1 MKNTITKSLAVA
13 VLGAVAI
20 FSVEESPSISTEVRL
35 SAPAPAYVSPVTLA
49 TVAPTITT
57 PEQITPL
64 PSRVAATA
72 PLPSALYINTVNPE
86 TGEPTV
92 ATETTTTIT
101 SSKTEETDGK
111 MDGDV
116 SSDKVVAAV
125 EGKLPPS
132 GHAAPPLHTDPA
144 LLAQIN
150 EANSGGSVT
159 AMAVNVL
166 KTPRGLTPSLVRTA
180 YGTSKLANQGEGQII
195 AIVDAYDNPTI
206 EADLGV
212 FSTQYGLPACT
223 TANGCFTKI
232 YASGVKPGVDPG
244 WALEIALD
252 IQWAHAVAP
261 KAKILLVEARSSS
274 FTDLMA
280 AIAIAV
286 QKGAGTISLSWGGG
300 EFNGQTFYD
309 AKFNVKNVSFFV
321 SSGDSGSQTNFPA
334 ASPYVVSVGGTS
346 LVSSSIGTYTSES
359 AWTGSGGGISLYEP
373 QPQGQTMWPLARAG
387 KRGIPDVSYNSDP
400 NKGYS
405 VYTSTPYMNTIGWFS
420 IGGTSAAAPQWAAL
434 AAIANSMRAS
444 VGKAKLNALY
454 NTLYT
459 VNKGVYGTVS
469 NDVTTGQNGSC
480 GAICTATGGY
490 DYVTGLGTPRADKL
504 IPALVAQPQ

>member
-1 MKNTITKSLAVA
+1 MKNTITKSLAGA
-13 VLGAVAI
+13 ALGAVAI
-20 FSVEESPSISTEVRL
+20 FSVEESPSVSPEAQ
-35 SAPAPAYVSPVTLA
+35 SAPASAYVAPVTLA
-49 TVAPTITT
+49 AVAPTITT
-57 PEQITPL
+57 PEKITPL
-64 PSRVAATA
+64 PSRIATTA
-72 PLPSALYINTVNPE
+72 PLPTAIYANTVNSTLRE
-86 TGEPTV
+86 LTV
-92 ATETTTTIT
+92 TTETAAYLT
-101 SSKTEETDGK
+101 SAKAEVTDEK
-111 MDGDV
+111 MDGDI
-116 SSDKVVAAV
+116 SSDKVIAAV

-159 AMAVNVL
+159 AMAVNIL
-166 KTPRGLTPSLVRTA
+166 RTPRGLTPSQVRTV

-195 AIVDAYDNPTI
+195 AIVDAYDNPAI
-206 EADLGV
+206 ESDLGV
-212 FSTQYGLPACT
+212 FSAQYGLPACT
-223 TANGCFTKI
+223 TANGCFTKV
-232 YASGVKPGVDPG
+232 YASGSKPGVDPG

-252 IQWAHAVAP
+252 VQWAHAVAP

-280 AIAIAV
+280 AVAIAV
-286 QKGAGTISLSWGGG
+286 QKGAGTISLSWGAG

-346 LVSSSIGTYTSES
+346 LVSSTIGAYTSES

-373 QPQGQTMWPLARAG
+373 QPLGQTMWPLARAG

-434 AAIANSMRAS
+434 TAIANSMRAS
-444 VGKAKLNALY
+444 AGKARLNAVY

-469 NDVTTGQNGSC
+469 NDITTGRNGSC
-480 GAICTATGGY
+480 GAVCTATGGY

-504 IPALVAQPQ
+504 IPALVAQLQ